1 MAQSSAYD
9 WKAER
14 KTGVA
19 VIALSLAINLVLW
32 FELRRLIPPLAGMES
47 LRGSHAGRAEMRR
60 CRHFVLLCD
69 RH

>member
-32 FELRRLIPPLAGMES
+32 FALRRVIPPLAGMETS
-47 LRGSHAGRAEMRR
+47 RLACWSR
-60 CRHFVLLCD
+60 
-69 RH
+69 